1 MGPPS
6 GGGISLLQKINIL
19 ENYSFD
25 KSEWGS
31 SGYLHKLIETMKYSF
46 ADRSKHIG
54 DPDFYNVPI
63 DWLLSKKYAKDI
75 FNKVKFNATSSSDI
89 YPGAANTFLESNET
103 THYSIVD
110 KYGNA
115 VSTTTTINSSYGS
128 KVVVDGAGFLLNNEM
143 DDFSS
148 KPGEPNQFGLIGSE
162 ANKIEPG
169 KRMLSSM
176 SPTIILKDSKT
187 FMVVGSPGGSTIST
201 VVLQVILNVID
212 FDMDIQQAID
222 MPRIHHQWLPDE
234 INYEDFGLS
243 SDVIQSLLSKGHKL
257 GGVRTLG
264 RCEGIL
270 VDFKNQIF
278 FGATDPRG
286 FGSALGF

>member
-1 MGPPS
+1 
-6 GGGISLLQKINIL
+6 
-19 ENYSFD
+19 
-25 KSEWGS
+25 
-31 SGYLHKLIETMKYSF
+31 MKYSF

-75 FNKVKFNATSSSDI
+75 FKKIKFNATSSSDI